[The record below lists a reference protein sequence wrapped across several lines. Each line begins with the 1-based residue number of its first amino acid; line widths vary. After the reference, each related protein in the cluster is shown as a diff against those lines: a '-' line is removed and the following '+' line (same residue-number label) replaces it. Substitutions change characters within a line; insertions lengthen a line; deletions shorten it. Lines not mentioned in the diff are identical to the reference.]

1 MALCVLI
8 DLGSMSIVRSQLSHL
23 FWWSVKNWTR
33 NPASQSSPAH
43 GCKWPPQAQ
52 FYCSRSFDSSVTH
65 LQFGKEVWFTG
76 QHGQGY
82 RKSTNASFL
91 QKNTWRMGTLF
102 NTTNSLVTEEGH
114 RYPWVPSQVRLQFQ
128 ISFLRNIKIG
138 CPCITYSLYPHI
150 TLTPN
155 MALLVFI
162 YIFSIFK
169 DHVVMY
175 RGNKSSNRM
184 LDTSKN
190 REHQR
195 TRSKKRGAT
204 LNQTVSC
211 KQTGSYIKTKQWLV
225 KKQGATSKP
234 NSVLSLS

>member
-1 MALCVLI
+1 MLVFFRKTPEGWEHCLTQLI
-8 DLGSMSIVRSQLSHL
+8 L
-23 FWWSVKNWTR
+23 WW
-33 NPASQSSPAH
+33 
-43 GCKWPPQAQ
+43 
-52 FYCSRSFDSSVTH
+52 
-65 LQFGKEVWFTG
+65 L
-76 QHGQGY
+76 
-82 RKSTNASFL
+82 
-91 QKNTWRMGTLF
+91 
-102 NTTNSLVTEEGH
+102 EGH

-155 MALLVFI
+155 ITLLVFI

-169 DHVVMY
+169 DHVVMS

-190 REHQR
+190 REQQR
-195 TRSKKRGAT
+195 TRSKKWGAT

-211 KQTGSYIKTKQWLV
+211 KQMGSYIETKQCLV
-225 KKQGATSKP
+225 T
-234 NSVLSLS
+234 VLIASSFIESSHLN